1 MTDQK
6 IDDDYPRSMRDPAV
20 RQRRRAML
28 TMRHVVEL
36 KAYAAKLRSR
46 GVMGK
51 CLNLIPS
58 TAA

>member
-1 MTDQK
+1 
-6 IDDDYPRSMRDPAV
+6 MRDPAV